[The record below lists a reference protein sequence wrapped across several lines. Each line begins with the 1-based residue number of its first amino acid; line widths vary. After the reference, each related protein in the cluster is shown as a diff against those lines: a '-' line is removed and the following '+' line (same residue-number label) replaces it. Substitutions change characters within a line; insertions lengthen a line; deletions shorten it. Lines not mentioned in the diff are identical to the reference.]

1 MNKKQIE
8 KQDHKRQ
15 EITNANN
22 VMISRNVR
30 TFYHQ
35 KMAKMAKRNSSYP
48 CPSQDASLF
57 GKYGSGMQDVQQ
69 ELGEET
75 AQQPNV

>member
-1 MNKKQIE
+1 
-8 KQDHKRQ
+8 
-15 EITNANN
+15 
-22 VMISRNVR
+22 
-30 TFYHQ
+30 
-35 KMAKMAKRNSSYP
+35 MAKTAKTNGGLKSSP
-48 CPSQDASLF
+48 CPSQDTSLF